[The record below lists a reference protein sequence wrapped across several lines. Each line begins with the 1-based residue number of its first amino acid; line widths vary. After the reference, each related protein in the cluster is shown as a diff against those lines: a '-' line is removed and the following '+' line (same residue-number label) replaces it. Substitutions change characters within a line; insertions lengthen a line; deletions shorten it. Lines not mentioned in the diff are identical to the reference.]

1 MTRHDISRYTADN
14 SRNKPLCRDNRRGIM
29 CSECTEGYSVV
40 FGSDE
45 CHTCSNWWLL
55 TSLLYI
61 AMGPIVIFV
70 IYCLRLTLTMGT
82 LNGIIL
88 FGQVSNIGL
97 KQTVILTKNHE
108 FLSSSISFLQLSA
121 CFPLCFFK
129 GMDEAWKAG
138 LGILFPLYLLVVL
151 CFIIVLARFWTWLSR
166 KVSRHFVQVL
176 VTVVH
181 LSVAGLLA
189 AVTEVAIPVKVY
201 AVDGNRTIWSK
212 GNDTYL
218 TGKHA
223 IVFTVTAFVAGLIL
237 IPYIA
242 ILLCGTKALKWSQT
256 CNIYIR
262 PALEAIHAPYK
273 VKQQHWFLGQL
284 VFVITL
290 NIVYAANKAHTNPS
304 LDLYIAIML
313 LLLTIGLA
321 FFSPLKN
328 RIMNLVDMTI
338 LFNTTICY
346 FLMFFYKTKYY
357 VQSRVISIVFYTSLD
372 LIIAI
377 TIVICIYHILVVT
390 GQLKNVQNV
399 LIKLKNIFSNKFQRK
414 SPLSINSHVI
424 DDPIS
429 DNYSNDYREPLLGSQ
444 RTCTTTTY
452 SPQH

>member
-1 MTRHDISRYTADN
+1 
-14 SRNKPLCRDNRRGIM
+14 M

-181 LSVAGLLA
+181 LSVAGLLT

-212 GNDTYL
+212 GSDTYL

-346 FLMFFYKTKYY
+346 FLMFFYKNKYY